1 MPGHQPVQVDLKDRR
16 VQYTHLPLEMID
28 SGDFR
33 QLLDLWNRKRGSQ
46 RIPARADFDPL
57 ELKMILPRLMLIEV
71 VDDPPD
77 FRYRLAGTASRE
89 LTGLDWTGHSV
100 LDLVPRQHG
109 LLLWNCLCDMQQDL
123 QPQYV
128 SLSVIS
134 RLGEPLRYRVL
145 RLPLGCDGETMDRVL
160 VVQDFGTALP
170 LLRRYFDRVREA
182 QVLEA
187 VRDTLQGSPR
197 GP

>member
-1 MPGHQPVQVDLKDRR
+1 
-16 VQYTHLPLEMID
+16 
-28 SGDFR
+28 
-33 QLLDLWNRKRGSQ
+33 
-46 RIPARADFDPL
+46 
-57 ELKMILPRLMLIEV
+57 MILPRLMLLEV

-100 LDLVPRQHG
+100 LDLVPQQHG
-109 LLLWNCLCDMQQDL
+109 LLLWNCLCDMQRDL

-145 RLPLGCDGETMDRVL
+145 RRSEEHTS
-160 VVQDFGTALP
+160 
-170 LLRRYFDRVREA
+170 E
-182 QVLEA
+182 
-187 VRDTLQGSPR
+187 LQSR
-197 GP
+197 MRITSS